1 MTQKLG
7 PHFALTAVI
16 GTVLGGIG
24 ALGVRKLTK
33 LSAPLSGA
41 LTTSLIAAG
50 TSTLTLTIM
59 ERAKLGD
66 KLKTRFGDQYQHEE
80 ICFMAATFFG
90 TAFLTYK
97 LGPKI
102 VRRELR
108 LVEVAPYTVISTS
121 AAIMS
126 LLWTDKSI

>member
-7 PHFALTAVI
+7 AHFGLTTLI

-41 LTTSLIAAG
+41 LTTSLMAAG
-50 TSTLTLTIM
+50 TSTLTMIIM
-59 ERAKLGD
+59 ERNKLGE
-66 KLKTRFGDQYQHEE
+66 KLKVRFGDQYQHEE

-102 VRRELR
+102 IRRELC

-121 AAIMS
+121 AAITS
-126 LLWTDKSI
+126 LLWTDKRI